1 MTPFTDILTAAGI
14 DSPIV
19 AMHDS
24 TRTAAEAAT
33 AIGCEL
39 GQIVKSLVFIA
50 DGEPLIV
57 LVSGSNR
64 VSEKILGDNLGVA
77 LGKADASF
85 VKDATGYSIG
95 GVPPFGHATRL
106 RTVVDPSLL
115 GYSTVWAAAG
125 TGLSVFELTPD
136 QLLAATNA
144 DVVAVS

>member
-19 AMHDS
+19 TMHDS

-64 VSEKILGDNLGVA
+64 VSEKILGDSLGVA

>member
-106 RTVVDPSLL
+106 RTIVDPSLL